1 MFNSGKKF
9 RALRD
14 KKNKYSNS
22 CVVGKKNSDRN
33 KLLQVKWSI
42 PYPTHLISSTKM
54 CSPKSLHNLQ
64 HDEGGN
70 DMAETE
76 KEVIYIIW
84 PSSYDCIKSSGTGS
98 ALN

>member
-1 MFNSGKKF
+1 VEEIIDISTSLKEMQYIY
-9 RALRD
+9 
-14 KKNKYSNS
+14 KYISLETS
-22 CVVGKKNSDRN
+22 QRN